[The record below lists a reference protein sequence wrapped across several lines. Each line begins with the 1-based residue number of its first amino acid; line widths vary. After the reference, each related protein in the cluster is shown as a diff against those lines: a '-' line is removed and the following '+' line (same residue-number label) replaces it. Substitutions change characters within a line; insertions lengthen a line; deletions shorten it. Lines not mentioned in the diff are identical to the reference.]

1 MTFGLSFVTKKQN
14 DDNPVYILPENV
26 GSWSGR
32 VTLSNGNWSFE
43 GEYAYKI
50 NDPSQTNNYIYKN
63 GNSIILSSS
72 YSIKGLG
79 FVLSGKRVDNMNYR
93 SDRNAVLQE
102 LNINFLTSLNKQQSY
117 SLASIYP

>member
-26 GSWSGR
+26 GSWSEEQ
-32 VTLSNGNWSFE
+32 LYQMEIELE

-72 YSIKGLG
+72 YSIKGL
-79 FVLSGKRVDNMNYR
+79 VLC
-93 SDRNAVLQE
+93 
-102 LNINFLTSLNKQQSY
+102 
-117 SLASIYP
+117 